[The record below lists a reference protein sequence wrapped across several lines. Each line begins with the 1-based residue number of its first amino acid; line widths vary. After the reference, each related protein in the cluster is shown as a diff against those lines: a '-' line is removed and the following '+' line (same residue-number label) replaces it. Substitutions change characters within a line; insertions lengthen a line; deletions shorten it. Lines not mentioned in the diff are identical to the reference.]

1 VDVRRARAIVFSPDG
16 KTVAALCYYWAN
28 NMGKPTGL
36 AMLIPDRDEPPQ
48 FINDASMRSA
58 CALAVSAD
66 GKHIVTGHTFGGIAL
81 YLGTLSAMSAT
92 ASSTGDRRLA
102 WTMVAVLSLFA
113 LGAFNV
119 PGIEP
124 VTGAL
129 QRAIFVLAL
138 L

>member
-1 VDVRRARAIVFSPDG
+1 MV
-16 KTVAALCYYWAN
+16 VAATPI
-28 NMGKPTGL
+28 GGL
-36 AMLIPDRDEPPQ
+36 SPGLG
-48 FINDASMRSA
+48 
-58 CALAVSAD
+58 ALAV
-66 GKHIVTGHTFGGIAL
+66 HTFGGIAL